1 MEDAMNVLIVFLASV
16 SLLGI
21 AYLVFRRV
29 GRDYERQGRLSPWSS
44 TLEFVIFALHG
55 MASYLFL
62 DSKLGHVRLGSPV
75 TILAVAAMAVG
86 LMLLAVAM
94 GGLGMKRSV
103 GRQVGDLKLLGLYR
117 WSRNPQ
123 IVAYGLVV
131 TGYALLW
138 PSWSGALWV
147 ILYALIG
154 HMMVLT
160 EEAHLCRVY
169 GQAYATYCSHTPRYL
184 GLPKPAPRPRRS

>member
-1 MEDAMNVLIVFLASV
+1 MFVAVVL
-16 SLLGI
+16 LLGV
-21 AYLVFRRV
+21 AYLVFRHV
-29 GRDYERQGRLSPWSS
+29 GRDYGRQGRLSPWSS
-44 TLEFVIFALHG
+44 VLEFVIFVLHG

-62 DSKLGHVRLGSPV
+62 DSNLGHVRLDSPV
-75 TILAVAAMAVG
+75 TVLAVAPMAVG
-86 LMLLAVAM
+86 LVLLAVAM

-103 GRQVGDLKLLGLYR
+103 GRQVGDLKLSGLYR

-154 HMMVLT
+154 HTMVLT
-160 EEAHLCRVY
+160 EEAHLERVY
-169 GQAYATYCSHTPRYL
+169 GQAYVAYCSHTPRYL
-184 GLPKPAPRPRRS
+184 GLPKPAPRPRQP